1 VYYKCISKTGSAD
14 EKVITVPMK
23 EYGPGK
29 YQAYFKVTED
39 IDQIQKIQINLLDAE
54 GNLYTKTLG
63 KEKEGFPLEVGA
75 TVSIDLSGVS
85 KLEKFAGMDLVS
97 FCTVNWRLIV
107 LLPPCSVQLCLPL
120 PSEWQLPC
128 KRNFL

>member
-1 VYYKCISKTGSAD
+1 LDYNQSKKIHQYWVTIEKKNDTVAIGDTIDIRMRGEENSKAEALVYYKCISKTGSAD

-85 KLEKFAGMDLVS
+85 
-97 FCTVNWRLIV
+97 
-107 LLPPCSVQLCLPL
+107 
-120 PSEWQLPC
+120 
-128 KRNFL
+128 

>member
-1 VYYKCISKTGSAD
+1 
-14 EKVITVPMK
+14 MK

-63 KEKEGFPLEVGA
+63 KEKEGFPLEVEP
-75 TVSIDLSGVS
+75 LY
-85 KLEKFAGMDLVS
+85 
-97 FCTVNWRLIV
+97 RLI
-107 LLPPCSVQLCLPL
+107 
-120 PSEWQLPC
+120 
-128 KRNFL
+128 